1 MRMDIYM
8 RRNSRI
14 MIVRRSKRIN
24 NERGRIRR
32 REEEGYIGEYENT
45 KEEEEGA
52 LESMKKWKRK
62 KRGHWRV

>member
-32 REEEGYIGEYENT
+32 RKEEGV
-45 KEEEEGA
+45 
-52 LESMKKWKRK
+52 LESMKKRTRKR
-62 KRGHWRV
+62 REHWRV